1 MPKNEI
7 GKLNREKI
15 FKAALAMLDEHG
27 LDNLSMR
34 KLGVK
39 LGVKAM
45 SLYNYVENKESLFDG
60 IVDLIIKEMSTPK
73 ATNDWKADLHGVAY
87 SFHTVLIQHPNALP
101 LIATRPIK
109 TQVGLEKVEYMLSI
123 LNRGKISGIKALY
136 TLHVLVSFITGYA
149 FLEVGTAKG
158 EVKLNTYTSVEK
170 MKTSIDLKQFPCI
183 FELLHDMPLYN
194 SKEEFDYGLE
204 LIFKSLNI

>member
-1 MPKNEI
+1 MSKDEMP
-7 GKLNREKI
+7 KLNREKI
-15 FKAALAMLDEHG
+15 LKAALEILDEHG
-27 LDNLSMR
+27 MDNLSMR

-45 SLYNYVENKESLFDG
+45 SLYNYVENKESLFEG
-60 IVDLIIKEMSTPK
+60 IVDLIFKEMRVPK
-73 ATNDWKADLHGVAY
+73 ATPDWKSDLRGVAY

-101 LIATRPIK
+101 SIATCPVK
-109 TQVGLEKVEYMLSI
+109 TQVGLEKVEYILSI
-123 LNRGKISGIKALY
+123 LNRGEISGIQALH
-136 TLHVLVSFITGYA
+136 TLHVLISFITGYA

-158 EVKLNTYTSVEK
+158 EVKLNTYASVKK

-183 FELLHDMPLYN
+183 FELLPNMSLYN

-204 LIFKSLNI
+204 VIFKSLNI